1 MKKYIIVLALAVL
14 ILAFAVTV
22 QGKHQSADVQSE
34 IDGGHHNTIITDV
47 DQVSQAYNGNIIP
60 YGQLKKVANIGKGE
74 QAGSDLNQFAS
85 IDSRIVGGH
94 HNTIAV
100 NSKQTATSASG
111 GSSGGSETS
120 GMNWTDFKNLSQAL
134 SIESQIYG
142 GHHNVIMVDSS
153 QYAGLG
159 GSTSGNTSENIS
171 QVADISSLISGG
183 HHNVILIGSSQTY
196 QADSMMAG
204 WI

>member
-14 ILAFAVTV
+14 ILAFAVSV
-22 QGKHQSADVQSE
+22 EGKHQSANVQSE

-60 YGQLKKVANIGKGE
+60 YGQIKKIANIGKSNM
-74 QAGSDLNQFAS
+74 AASDLDQFAS

-100 NSKQTATSASG
+100 NSKQTANSASG
-111 GSSGGSETS
+111 ESQTS
-120 GMNWTDFKNLSQAL
+120 GMNWTAFRNLSQAL
-134 SIESQIYG
+134 NIESQIYG
-142 GHHNVIMVDSS
+142 GHHNVIMVGST
-153 QYAGLG
+153 QYAGVSA
-159 GSTSGNTSENIS
+159 STSENTSENLT
-171 QVADISSLISGG
+171 QVADIASQIYGG

-196 QADSMMAG
+196 QANSLMAG